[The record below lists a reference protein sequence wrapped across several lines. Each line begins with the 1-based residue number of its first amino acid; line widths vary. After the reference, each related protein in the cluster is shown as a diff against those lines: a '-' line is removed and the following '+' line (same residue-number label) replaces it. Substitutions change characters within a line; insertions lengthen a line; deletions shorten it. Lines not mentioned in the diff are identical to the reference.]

1 MSGAF
6 VWVSPSR
13 PFTIVS
19 ICDGAVKQTRSA
31 NADKSG
37 LWAGVAALDNVIV
50 ALLERTTGAPIGVFV
65 EANINPCADL
75 LIAHFKYNYQH
86 RVKLTK
92 VWLGHGSMT
101 LITPDGRKERRTF
114 EAPLSDADDKV
125 WAHLVYEVV

>member
-1 MSGAF
+1 MSVIGETRVRGRAGDF
-6 VWVSPSR
+6 YECLILKKGDV
-13 PFTIVS
+13 PF
-19 ICDGAVKQTRSA
+19 R
-31 NADKSG
+31 
-37 LWAGVAALDNVIV
+37 AL
-50 ALLERTTGAPIGVFV
+50 IGVFV
-65 EANINPCADL
+65 EANINPCVDL
-75 LIAHFKYNYQH
+75 LIAHVERNYQH